1 MAPFFP
7 RHAVPHSDA
16 ARFLGVKAAYLAAE
30 IKAGR
35 LPGLIAG
42 ETILVHVPT
51 VAACLAQRAGARV
64 SVRLVDDMLADLEST
79 DPQTRLRGAMDLA
92 KAVGAGLALQ
102 RVSEED
108 AEHGIGRDF
117 ADLISRAAATGD
129 REAVAQL
136 RRVITTNPLEAS
148 TTPREGTAAAR
159 RGAA

>member
-16 ARFLGVKAAYLAAE
+16 ARFLGVKAAWLAAE

-42 ETILVHVPT
+42 DSILVHVPT
-51 VAACLAQRAGARV
+51 VAACLAAKAGASV
-64 SVRLVDDMLADLEST
+64 SVRLVDDMLSDLESA
-79 DPQTRLRGAMDLA
+79 DPEIRFRGAMDLA
-92 KAVGAGLALQ
+92 KSVGAGLALQ

-117 ADLISRAAATGD
+117 ANLIARAAATGD
-129 REAVAQL
+129 PEVVGQL
-136 RRVITTNPLEAS
+136 RRAITTNPLEAAG
-148 TTPREGTAAAR
+148 TPREGTAKQRAA
-159 RGAA
+159 GA